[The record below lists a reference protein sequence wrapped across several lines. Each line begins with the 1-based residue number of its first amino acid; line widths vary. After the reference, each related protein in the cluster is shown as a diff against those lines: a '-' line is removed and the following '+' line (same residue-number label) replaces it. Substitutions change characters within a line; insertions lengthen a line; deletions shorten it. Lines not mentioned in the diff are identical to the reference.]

1 MISKYQVKYSAIISE
16 IQFQPFVKVLVKCAF
31 HSHFLV
37 SFQIFSQLLII
48 IQWFN
53 LINEILSWFCK
64 NYFSL
69 RHDGKFCTNKN
80 STINFKMKSLK
91 AIGGSGV
98 IFTSEAYLKVLNPA
112 EWPLFT
118 ELRYKILLRKYLR
131 SKLRPI
137 DFCIGKWGVKKCQ
150 NPTFKWLKN

>member
-53 LINEILSWFCK
+53 LINEILSWLCK
-64 NYFSL
+64 DEFFVMPWRKVLYWQKIHYRL
-69 RHDGKFCTNKN
+69 QVEN
-80 STINFKMKSLK
+80 SYCILSDHPMNSLK
-91 AIGGSGV
+91 QAKNFFHVPHRGILYLNLFFVTPWRKIVPKSKYS
-98 IFTSEAYLKVLNPA
+98 IFL
-112 EWPLFT
+112 
-118 ELRYKILLRKYLR
+118 
-131 SKLRPI
+131 
-137 DFCIGKWGVKKCQ
+137 
-150 NPTFKWLKN
+150 